1 MNEREIKLADQPMF
15 PGLGYRR
22 NAAGDITVEA
32 EIHSGGTVR
41 AWLSGQAMKGML
53 TGSSRMTTAPKMPAF
68 AQNRERG
75 GHCVQ
80 RFVSTPLQVV
90 DIETNKNQSF
100 FTSARDINA
109 YVV

>member
-1 MNEREIKLADQPMF
+1 MN
-15 PGLGYRR
+15 
-22 NAAGDITVEA
+22 
-32 EIHSGGTVR
+32 
-41 AWLSGQAMKGML
+41 
-53 TGSSRMTTAPKMPAF
+53 TAPKTLAL

-90 DIETNKNQSF
+90 DIETNINQSF
-100 FTSARDINA
+100 FASALDISA

>member
-1 MNEREIKLADQPMF
+1 MN
-15 PGLGYRR
+15 
-22 NAAGDITVEA
+22 
-32 EIHSGGTVR
+32 
-41 AWLSGQAMKGML
+41 
-53 TGSSRMTTAPKMPAF
+53 TAPKTLALV
-68 AQNRERG
+68 QNRERG

-100 FTSARDINA
+100 FTSALDINA